1 MDGKFLD
8 IQRAYLKEL
17 YDHLPEEL
25 DQFLPATRANDVFTF
40 KAFGEPCSMSPTGIT
55 LGGKSLT
62 DPRGILIALY
72 ARNARREAVQ
82 LDPLKSFKEVKGS
95 TPYQSAFATR
105 AEKSLVP
112 YVGLIQRDKE
122 KLICALDGHEN
133 EDAPGD
139 FSLTV
144 YPLPKIPL
152 YYVFYVADEE
162 FPASVTCLF
171 AANAELFL
179 PVDGLADVAE
189 YTAKKI
195 TELLPLRF

>member
-8 IQRAYLKEL
+8 IQKAYLREL
-17 YDHLPEEL
+17 YDHLPEKLE
-25 DQFLPATRANDVFTF
+25 QYLPATRANDVFSF
-40 KAFGEPCSMSPTGIT
+40 RAFGEPCSISPAGIT
-55 LGGKSLT
+55 LGGKPLT

-72 ARNARREAVQ
+72 ARNARSKAVQ

-95 TPYQSAFATR
+95 APYQSAFANR
-105 AEKSLVP
+105 AEKSLAP
-112 YVGLIQRDKE
+112 YVGQIQLEKE
-122 KLICALDGHEN
+122 KLIRTLGGHEK

-139 FSLTV
+139 FSITL

-195 TELLPLRF
+195 IELLP